1 MRQWLARFW
10 TRVCEWGS
18 YVEALRSSHASTH
31 ALIDITVNRL
41 KDIEIELL
49 RTLLAHLH
57 RAVEDDTMVDFRELE
72 RASNRGR
79 VQVHVAGVW
88 TE

>member
-1 MRQWLARFW
+1 MTETA
-10 TRVCEWGS
+10 
-18 YVEALRSSHASTH
+18 
-31 ALIDITVNRL
+31 VNRL

-79 VQVHVAGVW
+79 VQVRDISVRSNELDAKSSFKIGSQDTVRAL
-88 TE
+88 